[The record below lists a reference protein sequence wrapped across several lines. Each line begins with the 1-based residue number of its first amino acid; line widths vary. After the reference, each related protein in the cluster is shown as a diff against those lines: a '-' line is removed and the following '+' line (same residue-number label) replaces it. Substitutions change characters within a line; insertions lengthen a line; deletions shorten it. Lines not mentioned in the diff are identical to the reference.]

1 MSDTPEWPRA
11 RSENKGD
18 ARLKTCVPLFA
29 LLAAMWAVEA
39 PCADEDLS
47 LSAACGQKEVGVGET
62 VTVTVTAVWEGPDGG
77 KYIVSAAAF
86 PKLHNLE
93 LVSSQSAGE
102 GAPSPQ
108 GTRFE
113 RKLSYLFRAKE
124 AGEAETGPI
133 EVRYYRPEVKHEKV
147 ASAADKKDAPAPL
160 VRELPSIPI
169 NVLPRASAALLPLL
183 ALVCAGIGV
192 LFLAFRLLRRPKN
205 A

>member
-1 MSDTPEWPRA
+1 MSDTPEWPPA
-11 RSENKGD
+11 RSGKKGD

-29 LLAAMWAVEA
+29 LLAAIWAGEA
-39 PCADEDLS
+39 QCGDEGLS
-47 LSAACGQKEVGVGET
+47 LSAACDQKEVVAGEPLT
-62 VTVTVTAVWEGPDGG
+62 VIITAVWEGPDGG
-77 KYIVSAAAF
+77 KYIVSEAAF

-93 LVSSQSAGE
+93 IVSSRSAGE

-113 RKLSYLFRAKE
+113 RKLSYAFRAKE
-124 AGEAETGPI
+124 AGEAETGPV

-147 ASAADKKDAPAPL
+147 ASAADKKDAPARL

-183 ALVCAGIGV
+183 VLVCAGIGV
-192 LFLAFRLLRRPKN
+192 LLLAFRLLRRSPK
-205 A
+205 